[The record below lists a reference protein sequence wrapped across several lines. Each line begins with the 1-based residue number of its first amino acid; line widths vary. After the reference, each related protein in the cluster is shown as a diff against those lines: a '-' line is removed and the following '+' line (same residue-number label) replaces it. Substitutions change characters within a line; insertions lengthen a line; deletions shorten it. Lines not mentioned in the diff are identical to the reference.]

1 VGFLDDLKRQAEVAK
16 AQQTTDLGAQD
27 RNAMLADTA
36 CNSALRYFTTLV
48 QQLNVLQPASK
59 TTYRLDKQHAFS
71 GLRLRDFRA
80 DSRMKRLRGQEVFD
94 HVVLRCRLQ
103 SGARPV
109 HIGKDFPPEV
119 ERLESRLR
127 QSGALFQSEGIRNP
141 SNGRWQETRFEFTPD
156 FGLGVRVQPDHD
168 TGWVQFKLTNFD
180 GFETVT
186 VDFPAFEIGTARL
199 DELARWLVGEPHA
212 FLKEGHNLRRVEA

>member
-1 VGFLDDLKRQAEVAK
+1 VGFLDDLKRQAEAAK

-27 RNAMLADTA
+27 RNAMLADAA
-36 CNSALRYFTTLV
+36 CNSALRYFTTLT
-48 QQLNVLQPASK
+48 QQLNVLQPTSK
-59 TTYRLDKQHAFS
+59 ATYRLDKQHAFT
-71 GLRLRDFRA
+71 GLSLCDFRA

-94 HVVLRCRLQ
+94 HVVLRCKLK
-103 SGARPV
+103 SGARALRV
-109 HIGKDFPPEV
+109 GKDFPEI
-119 ERLESRLR
+119 ERFESRLR
-127 QSGALFQSEGIRNP
+127 QSGALYQSESVRNP
-141 SNGRWQETRFEFTPD
+141 ANGRWQETRFEDTPD
-156 FGLGVRVQPDHD
+156 FGLGVLVQPQHD

>member
-27 RNAMLADTA
+27 RNAVLADTA

-59 TTYRLDKQHAFS
+59 ATYRLDKQHAFS
-71 GLRLRDFRA
+71 GMRLCDFRA

-103 SGARPV
+103 SGGRPV